1 MAKNKKK
8 KKKQHRVF
16 WFFIKLQIFL
26 MIVVLGGFAYYYFGG
41 YADQVSQLRKEAIE
55 LVDNSDR
62 NTFIPARKSLIYDT
76 NNNVISESQSEKDA
90 EYVKFEDIPP
100 EFVEA
105 FVSIEDKKFYKHNGV
120 DYKAII
126 RAAMAI
132 IQDRKLSQ
140 GGSTITMQLARNI
153 YLDTGKNW
161 QRKVKEIFIALEL
174 EDRYSKDDIMEFYLN
189 NIYFANNYYG
199 IEAACHGYFNCELN
213 ELSLSQIA
221 FLSAIP
227 NSPTYYDPLVNYDNT
242 IKRRDLILKNMLDD
256 GKITQQQYEDAVNE
270 TIVLNPAQDTQSV
283 KNNYVDTY
291 VYYCATRALM
301 EKEGFEFKYYF
312 DSDSEEEEYKTNYD
326 EMYEYCQKKIYTE
339 GYKIYTTI
347 DMDKQNAL
355 QSALDNELAEF
366 TDTTDEGIYKMQGAA
381 VSIDNANGNVVAI
394 VGGRSQDFSG
404 YTLNRAYQSHR
415 QPGSSIKPL
424 IVYTPAFENGYTPDT
439 MVNDHKFDGGPSNSG
454 DTYYGEVTTRF
465 AVEKSLNTVAWQV
478 YEEVTPQVGLQYLK
492 NMNFTNIVD
501 SDYVLATSLGGF
513 TTGVSPLEMAS
524 AYSTLENDGK
534 YRNPTC
540 VLSIV
545 DSDENLVYVQEQ
557 VETVIYTQ
565 TAARMMTDVLTGVM
579 TNGTGR
585 KLILDNGM
593 PCAGKTGTT
602 NDTKDGWFCG
612 YTRYYTT
619 SVWVGCDIPTKVSG
633 LTGSSYP
640 GRIWQAYMN
649 QIHQDLKPLDF
660 LPYAQLSDDFQ
671 SDTTDQTTD
680 DSSTD
685 QTTPADQTADNPDT
699 TGDTDGNTGSDDGT
713 GTDGNTGADD
723 ANNPDETGGNT
734 GTDGGNGTDSNT
746 DTDGGNN
753 GSDTTGSNP

>member
-347 DMDKQNAL
+347 DMNKQNAL

-680 DSSTD
+680 DNSTD
-685 QTTPADQTADNPDT
+685 QTTPADQTTDNPDT
-699 TGDTDGNTGSDDGT
+699 TGETDGNTGSDDGT

-723 ANNPDETGGNT
+723 ANNPDGTGGNT
-734 GTDGGNGTDSNT
+734 GTDGENGTDSNT
-746 DTDGGNN
+746 GTDGSNN
-753 GSDTTGSNP
+753 GSDTTGNNP

>member
-680 DSSTD
+680 DNSTD
-685 QTTPADQTADNPDT
+685 QTTPADQTTDNPDT
-699 TGDTDGNTGSDDGT
+699 TGETDGNTGSDDGT